1 MGKKW
6 FSHCLTHPFSVL
18 LIILCSSSSA
28 LLAQVDRGGIVGTV
42 TDSSGALVPGVT
54 VTVTNV
60 STNQSTKLITDAN
73 GSYAANLLQIGSYTV
88 AAEKEGFKRGI
99 QSNVDVGVNQV
110 VRVDLTLQVGEITQT
125 VEVTSAPPAGSD
137 GNLFFGNP

>member
-1 MGKKW
+1 M
-6 FSHCLTHPFSVL
+6 TPFSVL
-18 LIILCSSSSA
+18 LVILCASSSA

-42 TDSSGALVPGVT
+42 TDSSGAVVPGVT

-60 STNQSTKLITDAN
+60 STNRSSKLTTDAN

-88 AAEKEGFKRGI
+88 AAEKEGFKRGL

-125 VEVTSAPPAGSD
+125 VEVTRPPAGSD
-137 GNLFFGNP
+137 GNLFIGNP